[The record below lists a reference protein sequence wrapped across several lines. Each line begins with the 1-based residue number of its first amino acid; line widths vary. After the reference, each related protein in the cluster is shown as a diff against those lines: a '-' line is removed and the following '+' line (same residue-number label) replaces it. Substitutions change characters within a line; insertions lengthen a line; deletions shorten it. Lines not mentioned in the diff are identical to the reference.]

1 VFYALVL
8 FSFVGISATSRG
20 SFQIHPEPD
29 VLTLQE
35 REKERSEERK
45 GKGHKKDFIM

>member
-1 VFYALVL
+1 VFVLSLVGV
-8 FSFVGISATSRG
+8 SVISRG

-35 REKERSEERK
+35 REKERSEERT